1 MTSDC
6 WYVSKMEEI
15 KRIDADNWTF
25 SGYKS
30 SDLLAFIHLGAEPQG
45 QDAEDSKIL
54 YLVTV
59 LNSDEEEVFQL
70 EYMTLPEA
78 IDSINSRYHHWDFI
92 DRSERQDGG
101 GCGSCAAH

>member
-1 MTSDC
+1 MTRLC
-6 WYVSKMEEI
+6 WYIGKMEDT
-15 KRIDADNWTF
+15 KRIDAENWTF

-30 SDLLAFIHLGAEPQG
+30 SDLLVLIHLGAEPSG
-45 QDAEDSKIL
+45 EDTRVL

-59 LNSDEEEVFQL
+59 LKNSEEEIFQL
-70 EYMTLPEA
+70 EYPSLPEA
-78 IDSINSRYHHWDFI
+78 IDSINQRYHHWDFI

>member
-1 MTSDC
+1 
-6 WYVSKMEEI
+6 MEEI
-15 KRIDADNWTF
+15 KNINAENWTY

-30 SDLLAFIHLGAEPQG
+30 SDLLAFIHLGAEPTG
-45 QDAEDSKIL
+45 DETKLL

-70 EYMTLPEA
+70 EFTTLAEA
-78 IDSINSRYHHWDFI
+78 IDGINNRYHHWDFI

>member
-1 MTSDC
+1 
-6 WYVSKMEEI
+6 MEEI

-25 SGYKS
+25 AGYKS
-30 SDLLAFIHLGAEPQG
+30 SDLLAFIHLGAEPCG
-45 QDAEDSKIL
+45 DDTKIL

-59 LNSDEEEVFQL
+59 LNADEEEVFQM

-78 IDSINSRYHHWDFI
+78 IDSINGRYHHWDFI
-92 DRSERQDGG
+92 DRSQRQDGG